1 MQTEKP
7 AESTPLFGS
16 TATFGAANV
25 MKSPSTNIFGGNT
38 NGNSENKSK
47 ETPTT
52 GFSFKLPSSTTLTAV
67 TGTESPAYTQT
78 PNSTSTPV
86 SEVTKTTESK
96 LTEPIFGNAGGFS
109 FADLAKKA
117 DTSEPFAASKTV
129 SFSDLAQNSTNG
141 TPAFSKTPS
150 TAGGFFGLSNRDT
163 FNNLMTPRNGD
174 QTSATKGDDSENH
187 TEDANYDP
195 HYDPIIAL
203 PDEIQVSTGEEN
215 EEKLFGERAKLYR
228 FDSDSK
234 EVSLAFIR
242 LNKND
247 FRMKSA

>member
-1 MQTEKP
+1 MNTEKP

-16 TATFGAANV
+16 TATFGATNV
-25 MKSPSTNIFGGNT
+25 MKTPSTNIFGGNT
-38 NGNSENKSK
+38 NGNSDTKSK

-52 GFSFKLPSSTTLTAV
+52 GFSFKLPSSTTITPV
-67 TGTESPAYTQT
+67 TGSESPASTQA

-86 SEVTKTTESK
+86 SEATKTEQKSSA
-96 LTEPIFGNAGGFS
+96 PIFGSAGGFS

-117 DTSEPFAASKTV
+117 DTSEPFPTSKAV

-141 TPAFSKTPS
+141 TAAFSKTAS
-150 TAGGFFGLSNRDT
+150 TPGGFFGLSNKDT
-163 FNNLMTPRNGD
+163 FNNLMSPQNGN
-174 QTSATKGDDSENH
+174 QASKGDDSENH

-215 EEKLFGERAKLYR
+215 EVKLFGERAKLYR
-228 FDSDSK
+228 FDADNK
-234 EVSLAFIR
+234 EVSLASMR
-242 LNKND
+242 
-247 FRMKSA
+247 